1 MRFRRLSIRAGAT
14 VTNAWLQFEVDE
26 VDSVAT
32 SVVLRAEAADNSAAV
47 TQTLFGVSSRARTTA
62 SVTWTPPP
70 WTVIGAAG
78 ADQRTPSLVALVQ
91 EVVNRPGWA
100 SGNALMLIATG
111 SGRRTAQSF
120 EGKAAAAPLLHVE
133 YVAGTPP
140 ANEAPSVSAG
150 ADQVTT
156 VGTPALLDG
165 TVTDDGLPKPPAAVT
180 VAWSQVS
187 GPAAGAQ
194 FASPGSVDTSVS
206 FSESGTYVFRL
217 TASDGER
224 SGSDDVSVVV
234 NPVASGSTVVEARV
248 SVGSD
253 DAEERP
259 DGTVD
264 RGSSDLEFVL
274 EGGQPDT
281 VGMRFRPLSIPAGA
295 TITNAWLQFEVDEV
309 DSVATSVVLRAE
321 AADNSAAVT
330 QTLFGVSSRA
340 RTTGSVTWTPPPW
353 TVIGAAGADQRTP
366 SLAALVQEVVNR
378 PGWASGNA
386 LMLIATGSGRRTA
399 QSFEGKAAAAPLLH
413 VEYVAGTPP
422 ANEPPS
428 VSAGADQVTTVGTPA
443 LLDGTVTDD
452 GLPKPPG
459 AVTVAWSQV
468 SGPAAGAQFAS
479 PGSVDTSVSFSE
491 SGTYVFR
498 LTASDGERSGS
509 DDVSVVVNPV
519 ASGSTVVEAR
529 VSVGSD
535 DAEERPDGT
544 VDRGSSDLEFV
555 LEGGQPDTVGMR
567 FRPLSI
573 PAGATI
579 TNAWLQF
586 EVDEVDSV
594 ATSVVLRAEAADNS
608 AAVTQTLFGV
618 SSRARTTGS
627 VTWAPPP
634 WTVIGAAGADQRT
647 PSLAALVQEVVNR
660 PGWAS
665 GNALMLSATG
675 SGRRTAQSFEGK
687 AAAAPLLHV
696 EYTQ

>member
-1 MRFRRLSIRAGAT
+1 MRFRPLSIPAGAT
-14 VTNAWLQFEVDE
+14 ITNAWLQFEVDE

-62 SVTWTPPP
+62 SVTWAPPP

-78 ADQRTPSLVALVQ
+78 ADQRTPSLAALVQ

-140 ANEAPSVSAG
+140 ANATPSVSAG

-165 TVTDDGLPKPPAAVT
+165 TVTDDGLPKPPGAVT

-224 SGSDDVSVVV
+224 SASDDVSVVV

-340 RTTGSVTWTPPPW
+340 RTTASVTWTPPPW
-353 TVIGAAGADQRTP
+353 TVIGAAGADQRIP
-366 SLAALVQEVVNR
+366 SLVALVQEVVNR

-452 GLPKPPG
+452 GLPKPPA
-459 AVTVAWSQV
+459 AVTVAWSEV

-498 LTASDGERSGS
+498 LTASDG
-509 DDVSVVVNPV
+509 
-519 ASGSTVVEAR
+519 
-529 VSVGSD
+529 
-535 DAEERPDGT
+535 
-544 VDRGSSDLEFV
+544 
-555 LEGGQPDTVGMR
+555 
-567 FRPLSI
+567 
-573 PAGATI
+573 
-579 TNAWLQF
+579 
-586 EVDEVDSV
+586 
-594 ATSVVLRAEAADNS
+594 
-608 AAVTQTLFGV
+608 
-618 SSRARTTGS
+618 
-627 VTWAPPP
+627 
-634 WTVIGAAGADQRT
+634 
-647 PSLAALVQEVVNR
+647 
-660 PGWAS
+660 
-665 GNALMLSATG
+665 
-675 SGRRTAQSFEGK
+675 
-687 AAAAPLLHV
+687 
-696 EYTQ
+696 

>member
-1 MRFRRLSIRAGAT
+1 MRFRPLSIPAGAT
-14 VTNAWLQFEVDE
+14 ITNAWLQFEVDE

-62 SVTWTPPP
+62 SVTWAPPP

-78 ADQRTPSLVALVQ
+78 ADQRTPSLAALVQ
-91 EVVNRPGWA
+91 EAVNRPGWA

-140 ANEAPSVSAG
+140 ANATPSVSAG

-165 TVTDDGLPKPPAAVT
+165 TVTDDGLPKPPGAVT

-224 SGSDDVSVVV
+224 SGSDDVTVTVS
-234 NPVASGSTVVEARV
+234 AAVVEARV

-340 RTTGSVTWTPPPW
+340 RTTASVTWAPPPW

-366 SLAALVQEVVNR
+366 LLAALVQEVVNR

-428 VSAGADQVTTVGTPA
+428 VSAGADQV
-443 LLDGTVTDD
+443 
-452 GLPKPPG
+452 
-459 AVTVAWSQV
+459 
-468 SGPAAGAQFAS
+468 
-479 PGSVDTSVSFSE
+479 
-491 SGTYVFR
+491 
-498 LTASDGERSGS
+498 
-509 DDVSVVVNPV
+509 
-519 ASGSTVVEAR
+519 
-529 VSVGSD
+529 
-535 DAEERPDGT
+535 
-544 VDRGSSDLEFV
+544 
-555 LEGGQPDTVGMR
+555 
-567 FRPLSI
+567 
-573 PAGATI
+573 
-579 TNAWLQF
+579 
-586 EVDEVDSV
+586 
-594 ATSVVLRAEAADNS
+594 
-608 AAVTQTLFGV
+608 
-618 SSRARTTGS
+618 
-627 VTWAPPP
+627 
-634 WTVIGAAGADQRT
+634 
-647 PSLAALVQEVVNR
+647 
-660 PGWAS
+660 
-665 GNALMLSATG
+665 
-675 SGRRTAQSFEGK
+675 
-687 AAAAPLLHV
+687 
-696 EYTQ
+696 